1 MGIPGATAEFL
12 IDAARDGVRFDRTLT
27 IGRQHLMVGPWHLAR
42 MLDRAGMLPGG
53 RKELYRDLAEH
64 LWFAEP
70 LFRSFGAED
79 VVSLDVSGFE
89 GSSNIWDLNEPV
101 PDDLHERFDVVFD
114 GGSLEH
120 VFRAPTALA
129 SYMRMTR
136 VGGHLI
142 LTVPGNNLFGHGLY
156 QFGPDFFYATLSEA
170 NGFVVE
176 QMLAIPEDVDAPARL
191 FGTAIGVER
200 RGRPYHVADP
210 ARVGGRV
217 QLVNRR
223 PVMLMVRAR
232 RVARRDLFA
241 TTPQQSDYVSRWKA
255 SDAEGGPQRRR
266 SRPAAVADRLLS
278 PRVKLHLLLDVL
290 PRLAPVFD
298 PLRARRESRRRSL
311 RNRDHFRRGSR
322 R

>member
-12 IDAARDGVRFDRTLT
+12 IDAARGGVRFDRTLT
-27 IGRQHLMVGPWHLAR
+27 IGRQHLMVGPWKLAR
-42 MLDRAGMLPGG
+42 MLTRAGLLPGG
-53 RKELYRDLAEH
+53 RDELYRDLAEH
-64 LWFAEP
+64 LWFADP
-70 LFRSFGAED
+70 LFRALGAQD
-79 VVSLDVSGFE
+79 LASLDVSSYE
-89 GSSNIWDLNEPV
+89 QSPIIWDLNEPV
-101 PDDLHERFDVVFD
+101 PDDLCERFDVVFD

-120 VFRAPTALA
+120 IFRAPTALE

-156 QFGPDFFYATLSEA
+156 QFGPDFFYATLNEA
-170 NGFVVE
+170 NGFVIE
-176 QMLAIPEDVDAPARL
+176 QMLALPEDVDAPARL
-191 FGTAIGVER
+191 LGTAIGVER
-200 RGRPYHVADP
+200 RGRPHHVADP

-217 QLVNRR
+217 QLVNRS
-223 PVMLMVRAR
+223 PVMLMIRAR

-241 TTPQQSDYVSRWKA
+241 TTPQQSDYVARWKSA
-255 SDAEGGPQRRR
+255 DQRPGR
-266 SRPAAVADRLLS
+266 SGPAAQADWLLS

-298 PLRARRESRRRSL
+298 PLRAWRESRRRSF
-311 RNRDHFRRGSR
+311 RNRDHFRRASR